1 MAFGRILIA
10 VDSGRVAAHAVE
22 IGAELA
28 SLVGAQVGLVHG
40 VVAPLSYTSE
50 NAVSAEKVIAQ
61 AFQEG
66 ERLLRSFHQRL
77 ALPPSTLDFVEIGH
91 PATGIVETAKRWPA
105 DLIVMGSHGRGGVER
120 MLLGSVAEEVMRH
133 APCPVL
139 IAPMNE

>member
-10 VDSGRVAAHAVE
+10 VDSGRVAAHAAK

-28 SLVGAQVGLVHG
+28 SLVGAQVGLIHG

-50 NAVSAEKVIAQ
+50 DAASTENVIAQ
-61 AFQEG
+61 AVQEG
-66 ERLLRSFHQRL
+66 ERLLSSFHQRL
-77 ALPPSTLDFVEIGH
+77 ALPPSTLDFVEFGR

-105 DLIVMGSHGRGGVER
+105 DLIVMGSHGRGGVQR

-139 IAPMNE
+139 ISPASV